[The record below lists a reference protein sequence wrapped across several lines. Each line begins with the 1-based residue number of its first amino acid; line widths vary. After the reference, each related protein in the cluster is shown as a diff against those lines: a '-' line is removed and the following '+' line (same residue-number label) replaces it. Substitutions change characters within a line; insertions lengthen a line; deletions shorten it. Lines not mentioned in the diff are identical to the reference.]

1 MELVEKVF
9 QVLGHDVDWDWF
21 GRKDNEVVDKLEGLV
36 LFVLWS
42 LFGLDLSVLVELIL
56 GSNYFWLRQ
65 GFLLLDSR
73 VLLFFG
79 WFFTWT

>member
-1 MELVEKVF
+1 MKLVEKVF
-9 QVLGHDVDWDWF
+9 QVLGHDIDWDRF

-56 GSNYFWLRQ
+56 GSNYF
-65 GFLLLDSR
+65 
-73 VLLFFG
+73 
-79 WFFTWT
+79 